1 MKLGCHV
8 SNNGHEMLVG
18 SVNEA
23 IKYQANCFM
32 VYLGAP
38 QNSFR
43 KPMNEWN
50 IEQFLKILKDN
61 KINNEDVI
69 VHAPYIVNLA
79 QQNEDKRKFAVDFIT
94 SEVLGVEAIK
104 GKYIVVHP
112 GAHLGVGIE
121 EGCKIIAKSLK
132 EILNNTKNTN
142 VHICIETMSGK
153 GTECCSKF
161 NEIRMI
167 LDDVNDERLNVCFDT
182 CHTWDSGY
190 DLVNQYDE
198 VFKNFD
204 DIVGLDKIKVIHL
217 NDTKNDLSTHK
228 DRHENI
234 GFGKIGFDTLLKV
247 ANDEKFINIPK
258 ILETPYIKI
267 GDESFAPY
275 KEEIAM
281 IKKGIFD
288 PLLFSNLK

>member
-50 IEQFLKILKDN
+50 IEHFLKILKDN

-217 NDTKNDLSTHK
+217 NDSKNDLSTHK

-247 ANDEKFINIPK
+247 ANDERFINIPK

-267 GDESFAPY
+267 GDDSFAPY
-275 KEEIAM
+275 KEEISM